1 MKIIFIVHYFP
12 PLNSTGARRINA
24 FAKYLNISGDEIT
37 VITTKKS
44 NRDGLLTEPVPNYLR
59 LIEINNI
66 GCATASPILDK
77 SEKPN
82 MFDTRTRSKFGYAL
96 QKLKRFMMK
105 WLGQSLDHRILFA
118 FQFASPFVDKQV
130 KNALKE
136 ADMVISSCPPWPTH
150 LAGYFVKLF
159 YKKPWI
165 ADYRDTFSGNH
176 VFKGSRFSRF
186 LEHHIDRWML
196 KIADV
201 VIAIS
206 EPMKDYYEKFHP
218 KVYCVENGYDS
229 DFFKDVSS
237 AFDVN
242 VVEEKDCIIRY
253 VGSISNQ
260 SIPQNFLKA
269 LAKINEKP
277 GRRVIAEFYGES
289 SLLRKTLGNIAPEA
303 KPYVTFYSQQPYQV
317 AIKKMITADAL
328 FFKEISDFSSHSA
341 RGVLTTKIFEYL
353 ASKKPII
360 AEISSNTLVAKYIQK
375 AGLNLAIATEYE
387 QLMEGLEKLKTGK
400 LNMNINH
407 DFVRSLSREAKTQQL
422 QHIIK
427 NELEK
432 KEISN

>member
-44 NRDGLLTEPVPNYLR
+44 NRDGLLTEPIPNYLR

-66 GCATASPILDK
+66 GRATASPILDK

-96 QKLKRFMMK
+96 QKLKRFVMK

-253 VGSISNQ
+253 VGSISSQ

-269 LAKINEKP
+269 
-277 GRRVIAEFYGES
+277 
-289 SLLRKTLGNIAPEA
+289 
-303 KPYVTFYSQQPYQV
+303 
-317 AIKKMITADAL
+317 
-328 FFKEISDFSSHSA
+328 
-341 RGVLTTKIFEYL
+341 
-353 ASKKPII
+353 
-360 AEISSNTLVAKYIQK
+360 
-375 AGLNLAIATEYE
+375 
-387 QLMEGLEKLKTGK
+387 
-400 LNMNINH
+400 
-407 DFVRSLSREAKTQQL
+407 
-422 QHIIK
+422 
-427 NELEK
+427 
-432 KEISN
+432 